1 MASSFR
7 TRHLAALLA
16 VPGRSW
22 EVRLPGLWHMASPPP
37 LASHPLKLR
46 CLIFHSLGDQTAGL
60 RAGGNCI
67 GHVFQ
72 ILELPRA
79 LENEKGSWWLGRCG
93 GPSRKHLSVVL
104 GAQAPPLYGGRALA
118 SGWDEAPACASCMA
132 SWVRKQEEDCSWQS
146 TSYLLLTC
154 QTSARAPAGQEA
166 PTAPGG
172 HPGTARSA
180 PGGGRT
186 NTCSSARELGEALL
200 PSDWESASREFEATR
215 TAALARMPLAVKCR
229 SRTPRSCGNTSH
241 RLVNSHSPAPP
252 LGPPHL
258 PPPCNQRGTYG
269 PAGGLQELAHGGP
282 TAGDSPD
289 WSGLLVKY
297 VKYHC
302 QRLDQ

>member
-93 GPSRKHLSVVL
+93 GPSRRHLSVVL

-118 SGWDEAPACASCMA
+118 S
-132 SWVRKQEEDCSWQS
+132 
-146 TSYLLLTC
+146 
-154 QTSARAPAGQEA
+154 
-166 PTAPGG
+166 
-172 HPGTARSA
+172 
-180 PGGGRT
+180 
-186 NTCSSARELGEALL
+186 
-200 PSDWESASREFEATR
+200 
-215 TAALARMPLAVKCR
+215 
-229 SRTPRSCGNTSH
+229 
-241 RLVNSHSPAPP
+241 
-252 LGPPHL
+252 
-258 PPPCNQRGTYG
+258 
-269 PAGGLQELAHGGP
+269 
-282 TAGDSPD
+282 
-289 WSGLLVKY
+289 
-297 VKYHC
+297 
-302 QRLDQ
+302 